1 MINSNDSTTISPTLS
16 SIDSYDESMG
26 GMGVSDQSNGNV
38 SPRAKPV
45 HPGERVFNWA
55 TQQHQQQQQSGDS
68 SSGATT
74 ATSDQPVTLTNINAL
89 TPISPSNEDVHSA
102 EQYKHPQPSVLRY
115 PFTPSGYYY
124 TGFQGFTPAVFT
136 MPENEKYRKM
146 LLRKQK
152 RYGWCLLNISAHT
165 CAML

>member
-1 MINSNDSTTISPTLS
+1 MTSGGGPVEEARPFPMINSNDSTTSSPTLS
-16 SIDSYDESMG
+16 SVDSYDEG

-38 SPRAKPV
+38 SPRARAV
-45 HPGERVFNWA
+45 HPGERVFNW
-55 TQQHQQQQQSGDS
+55 TREQQQSGDQS
-68 SSGATT
+68 SSE
-74 ATSDQPVTLTNINAL
+74 QPVTLTNINTL

-115 PFTPSGYYY
+115 PFTTPYYF
-124 TGFQGFTPAVFT
+124 TPGFQGFTPAVFT

-152 RYGWCLLNISAHT
+152 RYKIFFCH
-165 CAML
+165 